1 MTREKS
7 LETVVTLMMAGA
19 VLFLIFRANWL
30 LYVGIALGLT
40 GLFSRTLSMRL
51 AQLWLALAEKIGWV
65 VSRIILL
72 LIYVFLLLPIAF
84 LVRLSKRDP
93 MQRSRQ
99 DKASYF
105 IVRNHTFQARDLSNP
120 W

>member
-7 LETVVTLMMAGA
+7 LETVVTLMVAGA
-19 VLFLIFRANWL
+19 VLFLIFKVSWL
-30 LYVGIALGLT
+30 LYVAIALGLT
-40 GLFSRTLSMRL
+40 GLFSRTLSRQL
-51 AQLWLALAEKIGWV
+51 AQLWLALAEQVGRV
-65 VSRIILL
+65 VSRVILV
-72 LIYVFLLLPIAF
+72 LIYIFLLLPIAF

-99 DKASYF
+99 NQTSYF